1 VQVTYPGPYE
11 AVTVPALGRDVA
23 KDETITVAA
32 HVGESLL
39 AQGWTQPRKSSKK
52 EAD

>member
-1 VQVTYPGPYE
+1 MQVTYPGPYE

-39 AQGWTQPRKSSKK
+39 AQGWTQPKRKAK